1 MQRMERRRFRREGFS
16 APASIATESAAAHG
30 TVLDL
35 SICGVLFEAGD
46 PGANLRLGDVVTLRT
61 SGNGEDIVA
70 VGRIVHCSDRLFGI
84 AFDHLDVESRRSI
97 RRVLESKTV
106 GT

>member
-1 MQRMERRRFRREGFS
+1 MQRVERRRNRRAAFS
-16 APASIATESAAAHG
+16 APASIATDTVAAHG
-30 TVLDL
+30 AVLDL

-46 PGANLRLGDVVTLRT
+46 DCANLRVGDVVTLRT
-61 SGNGEDIVA
+61 SGNTEDILA

-97 RRVLESKTV
+97 RRVLESRTV
-106 GT
+106 GS